1 MRRFPVF
8 AIAVLLTGCMVGPD
22 YRRPAVDTPPSF
34 QYEEKE
40 ARDTANTDWWKRFDD
55 PVLDALIAEALANNK
70 TVKIAA
76 ANIEQAAGVL
86 MQTRA
91 QLFPQ
96 VSYSGSATRQ
106 RLSQSTAIPLTP
118 GISNPQSSFQLLA
131 GANWEIDLWG
141 RIRRLTEAAQASLF
155 ATEEARRGVILSLVA
170 STATSYLQLLTLDNQ
185 LEIAE
190 RTLGTYGETVSQ
202 FELKFKHGQV
212 STMTVEQARSQ
223 YETAAA
229 AIPPIKS
236 QIVQTENAICILL
249 GRNPG
254 HIERGK
260 PLSNLTLPTVPS
272 GLPSQLLER
281 RPDLAQA
288 EQNLIAANAQIGAAK
303 ALYFPTISLTG
314 ALGTAS
320 SDLSNLFKG
329 PARMWSYAGS
339 FTGPIFTAGAIA
351 GQVKQ
356 AEAGQKAALLF
367 YENAIQSAF
376 GDVENALSSYRE
388 SADQLQA
395 QERLVK
401 ALREYAR
408 LARMLYDGGY
418 TQYLTVLYAET
429 QLFPAELNYAQVH
442 GSVLAS
448 LVAIYQA
455 MGGGWVNEA
464 DKLTEAPPAPAVKPQ
479 IQYSPSN

>member
-1 MRRFPVF
+1 MGRLIFF
-8 AIAVLLTGCMVGPD
+8 AIAVLLAGCMVGPD
-22 YRRPAVDTPPSF
+22 YSRPIVDTPHSF
-34 QYEEKE
+34 RYEEKD
-40 ARDTANTDWWKRFDD
+40 ARDTANTDWWKQFED
-55 PVLDALIAEALANNK
+55 PLLDALIAEALANNK

-76 ANIEQAAGVL
+76 ANIEQAAGLL

-91 QLFPQ
+91 PLFPQ
-96 VSYSGSATRQ
+96 VSYSGSATRE
-106 RLSQSTAIPLTP
+106 RLSQLMANPVP
-118 GISNPQSSFQLLA
+118 PAVPNPQSSFELLA

-141 RIRRLTEAAQASLF
+141 RIRRLTEAARANLL
-155 ATEEARRGVILSLVA
+155 ATEQARRGVILSLVA
-170 STATSYLQLLTLDNQ
+170 SVATAYLQLLTLDDQ
-185 LEIAE
+185 LAISQ
-190 RTLGTYGETVSQ
+190 RTLAAYEATLKQ
-202 FELKFKHGQV
+202 FELKFKYGQV

-236 QIVQTENAICILL
+236 QIVQSENAICILL

-254 HIERGK
+254 QIKRGK
-260 PLSNLTLPTVPS
+260 PLSQLALPTVPS

-281 RPDLAQA
+281 RPDIAQA
-288 EQNLIAANAQIGAAK
+288 EQNLIGANAQIGAAK
-303 ALYFPTISLTG
+303 ALYFPAISLTG
-314 ALGTAS
+314 ALGTGS
-320 SDLSNLFKG
+320 SDLSNLFQG
-329 PARMWSYAGS
+329 PTRMWSYAGS

-351 GQVKQ
+351 GQAKQ
-356 AEAGQKAALLF
+356 AEAQQKAALLF

-376 GDVENALSSYRE
+376 RDVENALSSHKE
-388 SADQLQA
+388 LVDQLQA
-395 QERLVK
+395 QDRLVK

-429 QLFPAELNYAQVH
+429 QLFPAELNYAQIH

-448 LVAIYQA
+448 LTAIYQA

-464 DKLTEAPPAPAVKPQ
+464 DKLTGG
-479 IQYSPSN
+479 YSAYRPLNP